1 MSTSKLG
8 VVIDALVSA
17 LTTALPDADVVD
29 GPAVNRPNI
38 GRDTLYIGWSGEEGD
53 NTSANADQE
62 WASLGNRARNE
73 AMVIVCR
80 AHTSSG
86 ETVMKPVRDAALAL
100 VAATEAALR
109 TDPQLGSALV
119 PPGLAQ
125 FGSIRTLNQ
134 LQTEQGAQCGAVFT
148 VNVTAR
154 L

>member
-1 MSTSKLG
+1 MSTTRLG
-8 VVIDALVSA
+8 VVVDALVST
-17 LTTALPDADVVD
+17 LTTALPDATVVD
-29 GPAVNRPNI
+29 GPAVNLPNI
-38 GRDTLYIGWSGEEGD
+38 GQDTLYIGWSGDEGD

-62 WASLGNRARNE
+62 WAGLGNRARSE

-80 AHTSSG
+80 AHTTSG
-86 ETVMKPVRDAALAL
+86 DTVMKPVRDAALVL
-100 VAATEAALR
+100 VAAVETALR
-109 TDPQLGSALV
+109 NDPQLGSALT

-125 FGSIRTLNQ
+125 FGSVRTLNQ